1 MPRYDAI
8 LPPLLNGPF
17 TVTCEGRSPDQLH
30 KALQLFARAS
40 ASHLLGPSASM
51 TLDATSTDSRFP
63 VHAHELPSDLWAIVV
78 NILYFDGKAPGTLC
92 LQGEGVEA
100 RIPLEPTPFDYPLPE
115 PVLACDLS
123 SLLDHMDSF
132 VLRFEFG
139 DSQSPEQRDAVCDAL
154 EAWAA
159 LVDAHGFPMSA
170 SITYGSAIAGPDAR
184 FEDPATACLGA
195 EGIAANPNCFG
206 LLIHLANHLH
216 AQAGLEQMTL
226 ECTG

>member
-40 ASHLLGPSASM
+40 ASHLLAPSASL
-51 TLDATSTDSRFP
+51 TLDASPTEGRFP
-63 VHAHELPSDLWAIVV
+63 VLHAHELPSDLWATVV

-115 PVLACDLS
+115 PLLACDLS

-132 VLRFEFG
+132 MLRFEFG
-139 DSQSPEQRDAVCDAL
+139 DSQSPLESSIGAACAPITSPIAHPYRTVMAL
-154 EAWAA
+154 FWGSDFSGLRGAC
-159 LVDAHGFPMSA
+159 LPV
-170 SITYGSAIAGPDAR
+170 YGSAFA
-184 FEDPATACLGA
+184 
-195 EGIAANPNCFG
+195 
-206 LLIHLANHLH
+206 
-216 AQAGLEQMTL
+216 
-226 ECTG
+226 

>member
-30 KALQLFARAS
+30 KALLLFARAS
-40 ASHLLGPSASM
+40 ASHLLGPSASL
-51 TLDATSTDSRFP
+51 TLDATPTDSRFP

-115 PVLACDLS
+115 PLLACDLS

-132 VLRFEFG
+132 MLRFEFG
-139 DSQSPEQRDAVCDAL
+139 DSQSPRESSVG
-154 EAWAA
+154 AA
-159 LVDAHGFPMSA
+159 CA
-170 SITYGSAIAGPDAR
+170 SITSPITQAYRTVIAVFWGSDFSGLRGACLPVYGSAFA
-184 FEDPATACLGA
+184 
-195 EGIAANPNCFG
+195 
-206 LLIHLANHLH
+206 
-216 AQAGLEQMTL
+216 
-226 ECTG
+226 

>member
-1 MPRYDAI
+1 MNVRI
-8 LPPLLNGPF
+8 LLIGQYKTSHLVERVRGLGKWSGKLRGSDFTFDSNQPLLCKRWGEL
-17 TVTCEGRSPDQLH
+17 V
-30 KALQLFARAS
+30 
-40 ASHLLGPSASM
+40 HLPA
-51 TLDATSTDSRFP
+51 
-63 VHAHELPSDLWAIVV
+63 
-78 NILYFDGKAPGTLC
+78 
-92 LQGEGVEA
+92 
-100 RIPLEPTPFDYPLPE
+100 
-115 PVLACDLS
+115 
-123 SLLDHMDSF
+123 
-132 VLRFEFG
+132 G
-139 DSQSPEQRDAVCDAL
+139 DSQSPEQRDAVCDVL

-206 LLIHLANHLH
+206 LLIHFANHLH